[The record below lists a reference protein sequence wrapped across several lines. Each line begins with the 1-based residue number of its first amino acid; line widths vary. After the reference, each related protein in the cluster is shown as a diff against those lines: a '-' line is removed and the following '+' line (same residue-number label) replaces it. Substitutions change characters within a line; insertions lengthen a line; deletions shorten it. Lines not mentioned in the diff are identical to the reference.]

1 MKLFVYCAGGFG
13 KEIYDTALRANT
25 ARPQWDEILFI
36 DDYAQSGSDFY
47 GTRVY
52 TFVDVL
58 DKFSLDAFEVV
69 IANGEPVHRKAIYDK
84 VVAHGVKLG
93 VVADSSAIVSH
104 TAILHPGAIL
114 TPHCLAASLA
124 EVGVNAA
131 INAKAIVGHDVRVGA
146 HTVISSMVNI
156 GGACRIGERS
166 YVGMGTQIKE
176 GVTIGNEVIV
186 GMGSVVYQ
194 DIPDGMIALGNPA
207 RPMRPNVDKLVFK
220 KS

>member
-13 KEIYDTALRANT
+13 KEIYDTALRANHM
-25 ARPQWDEILFI
+25 RPQWEEIAFI
-36 DDYAQSGSDFY
+36 DDYAESGSDFY

-52 TFVDVL
+52 T
-58 DKFSLDAFEVV
+58 LDAVLARLPTDSFEVV
-69 IANGEPVHRKAIYDK
+69 IANGEPVHRKTIYDK
-84 VVAHGVKLG
+84 ITARGVRLGRVV
-93 VVADSSAIVSH
+93 DSSAVQSP
-104 TAILHPGAIL
+104 TAILQPGAVI
-114 TPHCLAASLA
+114 TPHCIVASCA
-124 EVGVNAA
+124 QVGINAA
-131 INAKAIVGHDVRVGA
+131 INAKAIVGHDVRVGD

-166 YVGMGTQIKE
+166 YVGMGAQIKE
-176 GVTIGNEVIV
+176 GLTIGNEVII

-220 KS
+220 KH